1 MTLDILHVEVGSTA
15 HGTGLPGYEDR
26 DEMVVRVE
34 APAEVIGLTD
44 APRAV
49 MERTAE
55 EGAPSGPDDTDR
67 MIYTLR
73 HFLRLA
79 IKGNPSILLALWA
92 PVIRSTPIGD
102 ELRALGP
109 AFVGRH
115 LIGPYRGYMKAQV
128 ERLQGL
134 RGGRHGR
141 FRDDEAGYDTKYAM
155 HAARLGFQC
164 QELLTTRRLVL
175 PIEHGGDWLRAVRR
189 GEVSLEDWEVRVA
202 ELDAGLERL
211 QSDESIPAGPDVA
224 RIEAWSVDAHL
235 RLWSDLH

>member
-1 MTLDILHVEVGSTA
+1 MPHEILAVEVGSTA

-26 DEMVVRVE
+26 DEMVVRAESAVE
-34 APAEVIGLTD
+34 VLGFTSS
-44 APRAV
+44 PRAV

-55 EGAPSGPDDTDR
+55 EGIPSGPDDTDR

-79 IKGNPSILLALWA
+79 MNGNPSILLALWA
-92 PVIRSTPIGD
+92 PVIESTPIGD

-128 ERLQGL
+128 ERLKGL
-134 RGGRHGR
+134 RGGSHGR
-141 FRDDEAGYDTKYAM
+141 IREDAAGYDTKYAM

-164 QELLTTRRLVL
+164 QELLTTGRLVL

-189 GEVSLEDWEVRVA
+189 GEIPIEEWEAKVA
-202 ELDAGLERL
+202 ELDAALEAMRARE
-211 QSDESIPAGPDVA
+211 DIPAGPDVE
-224 RIEAWSVDAHL
+224 RIEVWSVDAHL
-235 RLWSDLH
+235 RLWSAVP